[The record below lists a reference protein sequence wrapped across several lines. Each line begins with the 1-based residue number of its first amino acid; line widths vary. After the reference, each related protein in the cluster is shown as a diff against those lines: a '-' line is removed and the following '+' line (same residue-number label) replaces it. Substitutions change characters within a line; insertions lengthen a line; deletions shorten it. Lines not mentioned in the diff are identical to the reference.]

1 VPQGRRIFNSLTVH
15 EHLAVAARPA
25 PAGRRWDEAGI
36 FAVFPRLGERRH
48 HRGNELSG
56 GEQQMLAI
64 ARALAANP
72 RLLVMDEPTEGLA
85 PALATVVAS
94 LIARMK
100 QDDTTILIVE
110 QNVAFAVRIADYVY
124 VMSKGT
130 IVHSSKPADLWRN
143 ETIKSQFL
151 GMPPALP

>member
-1 VPQGRRIFNSLTVH
+1 
-15 EHLAVAARPA
+15 
-25 PAGRRWDEAGI
+25 
-36 FAVFPRLGERRH
+36 
-48 HRGNELSG
+48 LSG

-100 QDDTTILIVE
+100 QDGTTILIVE
-110 QNVAFAVRIADYVY
+110 QNVAFAVRIADYVS